1 MQSGLDLRPV
11 PPEVRRA
18 SVLDVLLLFAGANIV
33 TTTLVTG
40 GSLAPAFSFPA
51 ACALILAGV
60 TLGSFLLAT
69 LARLGPRYGLPS
81 MVLLRHPFGT
91 LGAAGISWLL
101 IVTNFAWIALN
112 NVIAARAMARVA
124 GGPEVVWNVGVG
136 AVAVV
141 VALFGPR
148 AMALFDRF
156 AVPLLLLV
164 GVGLTASLFGG
175 AGRRALEQPGDGS
188 LSLLAGFDLVIG
200 YLVSWCLMF
209 ADYTRFQREEGA
221 ASRAVFGGM
230 AITSVWLMALG
241 AGAGLLG
248 GGNDPTD
255 MVLGAGLP
263 LAALV
268 LMALSTIT
276 TNFVNL
282 FLSALALK
290 NLWPTAPDR
299 ATVLGVGAIG
309 TGLGLVSP
317 QILDLY
323 AAFMGY
329 LGTALLPIVA
339 VVLVHFFSGPRITHP
354 LEAPRLRLAA
364 VVSWLLGAAVYQGIQ
379 LTPWPFG
386 ATLPT
391 LATTALLYAALR
403 GRSQGGS

>member
-1 MQSGLDLRPV
+1 
-11 PPEVRRA
+11 
-18 SVLDVLLLFAGANIV
+18 LLG
-33 TTTLVTG
+33 
-40 GSLAPAFSFPA
+40 
-51 ACALILAGV
+51 
-60 TLGSFLLAT
+60 
-69 LARLGPRYGLPS
+69 
-81 MVLLRHPFGT
+81 
-91 LGAAGISWLL
+91 
-101 IVTNFAWIALN
+101 
-112 NVIAARAMARVA
+112 
-124 GGPEVVWNVGVG
+124 
-136 AVAVV
+136 
-141 VALFGPR
+141 
-148 AMALFDRF
+148 
-156 AVPLLLLV
+156 
-164 GVGLTASLFGG
+164 
-175 AGRRALEQPGDGS
+175 
-188 LSLLAGFDLVIG
+188 GFDLVIG

-230 AITSVWLMALG
+230 AITSFWLMALG

-263 LAALV
+263 IAALV

-290 NLWPTAPDR
+290 NLWPKAPDR

-317 QILDLY
+317 QILDRY

-339 VVLVHFFSGPRITHP
+339 VVLVHFFTGPRIADP
-354 LEAPRLRLAA
+354 LAAPRLRLAA
-364 VVSWLLGAAVYQGIQ
+364 VFAWLAGAAVYQGIQ

-403 GRSQGGS
+403 GRFQGGS